1 MLCLSTG
8 SPLKY
13 DGILPSERNLKNSGL
28 RAKIFLAW
36 ENEQSIGQYVTF
48 LMISG
53 RLSNASWIV
62 DTASSGAPFLTYT
75 IILTPPVHWLSWL
88 SNACWINKVMPNSNR
103 EIVEVMTAATVSVRL
118 RLRLAHISRNV

>member
-8 SPLKY
+8 STLKY
-13 DGILPSERNLKNSGL
+13 DGMLSSDKNFNDSGS
-28 RAKIFLAW
+28 AANSFLAW

-88 SNACWINKVMPNSNR
+88 SNACWINSVMPNSNS
-103 EIVEVMTAATVSVRL
+103 EMVDVMTAATVRGGLGVRGP
-118 RLRLAHISRNV
+118 HM